1 MAVTGALPA
10 EEGLM
15 AAARRAGEARLQ
27 GLMRAARRAGDPRA
41 QELVAAAEGDCRS
54 LELVTAAERA
64 GIHDLRL
71 LAAIAAT
78 PRELFVPPR
87 SAGQACLDVPIPL
100 AHGQPTSQPSL
111 VAQMIDALR
120 LTGAETVL
128 EIGTGYGYQTALL
141 ARLARHVHSIERLPD
156 LAAHARANLAAA
168 GITGAEVL
176 AGDGSAGLPEHAPY
190 DAVIVSAAAPHVPA
204 ALAEQLAEGGRLV
217 MPVTGQIADI
227 VTLFTKQRGH
237 LASLREL
244 TPASFVPLIPGP

>member
-176 AGDGSAGLPEHAPY
+176 AGDGSAGLPEHAPPTTPSSSPPPPRTSPPPWPSSWRRAAGSSCPSR
-190 DAVIVSAAAPHVPA
+190 DRSRTSSPSSPSSADTW
-204 ALAEQLAEGGRLV
+204 R
-217 MPVTGQIADI
+217 
-227 VTLFTKQRGH
+227 
-237 LASLREL
+237 AS
-244 TPASFVPLIPGP
+244 AS